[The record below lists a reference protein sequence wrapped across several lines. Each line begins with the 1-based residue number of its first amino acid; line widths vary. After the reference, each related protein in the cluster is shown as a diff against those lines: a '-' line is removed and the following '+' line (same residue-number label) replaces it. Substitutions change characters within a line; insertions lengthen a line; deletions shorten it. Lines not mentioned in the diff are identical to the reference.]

1 MAARLLLAMT
11 GELNASEARLMVE
24 EKRAAAVRALFAY
37 SDAIMKGKA
46 ASAPGAYFDI
56 YRRAVDR
63 NRRRLS
69 NRR

>member
-1 MAARLLLAMT
+1 
-11 GELNASEARLMVE
+11 MVE

-37 SDAIMKGKA
+37 FDAIMKGKA
-46 ASAPGAYFDI
+46 ASALGAYFDV
-56 YRRAVDR
+56 YQRAVDR

>member
-1 MAARLLLAMT
+1 
-11 GELNASEARLMVE
+11 MVE

-56 YRRAVDR
+56 YRRAADR